1 MRRLADDTLV
11 VFLSDCHIGGDPGR
25 DIFES
30 PDELASLLDELDAHP
45 GPVELVLA
53 GDFFDLLRVARV
65 PDGGNRASATTA
77 RPEYRALF
85 DGLRRFAAGGSRT
98 VIYLPGNHD
107 AEVWWNPDIRDT
119 LEREGL
125 VNEFALSY
133 TACFE
138 SEPDRLIYCEHGN
151 QFDPANTFRDYADPL
166 DTPLGDHVVTDL
178 MPRLPGGRTLTPTL
192 HLREIDRIFPLTEI
206 PEWIAGRLFYD
217 LVRQAV
223 RWLLL
228 PLLVAYAIYGVIKV
242 AFGGYDDG
250 VVDVLVDVGY
260 DVLVLLVAFGLFVL
274 VLRRTANQVI
284 RGAARRFG
292 DHRDPERERTGHA
305 EDDRVGAGEGV
316 RFEDRGAKRAHV
328 SRERAGA
335 TDSIAG
341 IHVRLIG
348 GAIDLVSLRSSC
360 ERICR
365 AYRRRNSQHKSC
377 DHEPSPRAATTGHC
391 CAAPVAGGHECS
403 ALRHRARGPGHGGG
417 GLSHGAGRGG
427 HRARCCGRGGVGRHS
442 SARFVARRWCGRGGP
457 KSADAQQYGDSG
469 QQHPKGRRAD
479 DQKLAVLTQQPV
491 CGCEATDSKQQKGQ
505 RYAGHDLSS
514 SGARMGRPKSR
525 PRASFSLHAKNLPPR
540 QQFAKPP
547 PGALKTDQANMR
559 GSLSKTGRSA
569 PTRGPAELPV
579 FPHDSA
585 VGEAGPA
592 GSHRA
597 GGRRRRRRRSSS
609 MSDRGFP
616 TGVVLRYEKGT
627 DQRVTDKTRGC
638 R

>member
-125 VNEFALSY
+125 VNQFALSY

-274 VLRRTANQVI
+274 VMRRTANQVI

-292 DHRDPERERTGHA
+292 DHRDPEHLDPSVDLIRRRLEGGLPPPLGDGLRGEIAVFVSGHTHAPSLVEFDTPPAPAEPPSTPAVGCASPTRYGRTWERLPFSCRALFTHA
-305 EDDRVGAGEGV
+305 RVH
-316 RFEDRGAKRAHV
+316 RGA
-328 SRERAGA
+328 
-335 TDSIAG
+335 AG
-341 IHVRLIG
+341 IEVELWEHPRPYPQNLLAVERL
-348 GAIDLVSLRSSC
+348 A
-360 ERICR
+360 
-365 AYRRRNSQHKSC
+365 
-377 DHEPSPRAATTGHC
+377 
-391 CAAPVAGGHECS
+391 VAGRLPAEPDDS
-403 ALRHRARGPGHGGG
+403 ASARIRAR
-417 GLSHGAGRGG
+417 AT
-427 HRARCCGRGGVGRHS
+427 VGRA
-442 SARFVARRWCGRGGP
+442 SA
-457 KSADAQQYGDSG
+457 S
-469 QQHPKGRRAD
+469 RA
-479 DQKLAVLTQQPV
+479 P
-491 CGCEATDSKQQKGQ
+491 E
-505 RYAGHDLSS
+505 
-514 SGARMGRPKSR
+514 GAR
-525 PRASFSLHAKNLPPR
+525 
-540 QQFAKPP
+540 
-547 PGALKTDQANMR
+547 T
-559 GSLSKTGRSA
+559 
-569 PTRGPAELPV
+569 
-579 FPHDSA
+579 
-585 VGEAGPA
+585 
-592 GSHRA
+592 
-597 GGRRRRRRRSSS
+597 
-609 MSDRGFP
+609 
-616 TGVVLRYEKGT
+616 
-627 DQRVTDKTRGC
+627 
-638 R
+638 

>member
-77 RPEYRALF
+77 RSEYRALF

-125 VNEFALSY
+125 VNQFALSY

-284 RGAARRFG
+284 RGAGRRFG
-292 DHRDPERERTGHA
+292 DHRDPEHLDPSVDLIRRRLEGGLPPPLGDGLRGEIAVFVSGHTHAPSLVEFDTPTGA
-305 EDDRVGAGEGV
+305 
-316 RFEDRGAKRAHV
+316 RGAAVNSGCWLRQSHPVRAHLRAPSVFV
-328 SRERAGA
+328 SRFVFTHARVYRRA
-335 TDSIAG
+335 AG
-341 IHVRLIG
+341 IEVELWEHPRPYRQNVLAVERLAVAG
-348 GAIDLVSLRSSC
+348 RLPA
-360 ERICR
+360 
-365 AYRRRNSQHKSC
+365 
-377 DHEPSPRAATTGHC
+377 EPADSASPRIRTRAT
-391 CAAPVAGGHECS
+391 
-403 ALRHRARGPGHGGG
+403 
-417 GLSHGAGRGG
+417 
-427 HRARCCGRGGVGRHS
+427 VGRA
-442 SARFVARRWCGRGGP
+442 SA
-457 KSADAQQYGDSG
+457 S
-469 QQHPKGRRAD
+469 RA
-479 DQKLAVLTQQPV
+479 P
-491 CGCEATDSKQQKGQ
+491 E
-505 RYAGHDLSS
+505 
-514 SGARMGRPKSR
+514 GAR
-525 PRASFSLHAKNLPPR
+525 
-540 QQFAKPP
+540 
-547 PGALKTDQANMR
+547 T
-559 GSLSKTGRSA
+559 
-569 PTRGPAELPV
+569 
-579 FPHDSA
+579 
-585 VGEAGPA
+585 
-592 GSHRA
+592 
-597 GGRRRRRRRSSS
+597 
-609 MSDRGFP
+609 
-616 TGVVLRYEKGT
+616 
-627 DQRVTDKTRGC
+627 
-638 R
+638 